1 MDEEHRRILLARRNA
16 FLATL
21 NADGSPQLTPV
32 WVDVDGDEVLVNSLA
47 RTVKIANMR
56 RDARVAL
63 VMESEED
70 RYVVL
75 RIDGHVVAIESGKEV
90 DEHIERLSMRQD
102 GESWEFSEGEVRALA
117 RIRPDRIRILP
128 SGYLVAQVN

>member
-1 MDEEHRRILLARRNA
+1 MDEEHRKILLAKRNA
-16 FLATL
+16 YLATL

-32 WVDVDGDEVLVNSLA
+32 WVDVDGDEVLVNSLEG
-47 RTVKIANMR
+47 TVKVANMR

-75 RIDGHVVAIESGKEV
+75 RIDGHVVAIESGDEV
-90 DEHIERLSMRQD
+90 NEHIDRLSMHQD
-102 GESWEFSEGEVRALA
+102 EAPWEFSDGEVRVLA

-128 SGYLVAQVN
+128 SG

>member
-1 MDEEHRRILLARRNA
+1 MEEEHRKILLAKRNA
-16 FLATL
+16 YLATL

-47 RTVKIANMR
+47 GTVKIANMR

-75 RIDGHVVAIESGKEV
+75 GISGHAVAIESGKEF
-90 DEHIERLSMRQD
+90 DEHIERLSKHQD
-102 GESWEFSEGEVRALA
+102 GESWEFSDGETRVLA

-128 SGYLVAQVN
+128 SG

>member
-1 MDEEHRRILLARRNA
+1 MDEEHRGILLARRNA

-47 RTVKIANMR
+47 GTVKIANMR

-102 GESWEFSEGEVRALA
+102 GESWEFSEGETRVLA

-128 SGYLVAQVN
+128 SG

>member
-16 FLATL
+16 YLATL
-21 NADGSPQLTPV
+21 NADGSPQVTPV
-32 WVDVDGDEVLVNSLA
+32 WVDVDGDDVLVNSLEG
-47 RTVKIANMR
+47 TVKVANMR

-63 VMESEED
+63 VMESQED

-75 RIDGHVVAIESGKEV
+75 RVDGHVVAIESGSEV
-90 DEHIERLSMRQD
+90 DEHIERLSKHQD
-102 GESWEFSEGEVRALA
+102 GESWEFSEGETRVLA

-128 SGYLVAQVN
+128 SG

>member
-1 MDEEHRRILLARRNA
+1 
-16 FLATL
+16 
-21 NADGSPQLTPV
+21 LTPV

-47 RTVKIANMR
+47 GTVKIANMR

-102 GESWEFSEGEVRALA
+102 GESWEFSEGETRVLA

-128 SGYLVAQVN
+128 SG

>member
-47 RTVKIANMR
+47 GTVKIANMR

-102 GESWEFSEGEVRALA
+102 GESWEFSEGETRVLA

-128 SGYLVAQVN
+128 SG